1 MKKLNEEDI
10 YFIGSALN
18 AFWHLAVTSLERNDL
33 GDIERQT
40 YEHQERRAKEIMG
53 KIDRI

>member
-33 GDIERQT
+33 GDIER
-40 YEHQERRAKEIMG
+40 
-53 KIDRI
+53 